1 MESSL
6 GPSPANEGSREM
18 VTGVDELQKFNKD
31 GLDTA
36 MKSFG
41 TLSKGMQAIAVEVAD
56 YSKKSYEDGSAALEK
71 LMGVK
76 SIDKALE
83 VQTEYMKSAY
93 EGMVSEMS
101 KLGEMYVDLA
111 KDAYKPFE
119 GIIAKATSK

>member
-1 MESSL
+1 
-6 GPSPANEGSREM
+6 M
-18 VTGVDELQKFNKD
+18 VTGVDEIQKLNKD

-56 YSKKSYEDGSAALEK
+56 YSKKSYEDGTAALEK

-76 SIDKALE
+76 SLDKAME
-83 VQTEYMKSAY
+83 VQSEYLKSSY
-93 EGMVSEMS
+93 EGMVSQMS

-111 KDAYKPFE
+111 KDAYKPYETIF
-119 GIIAKATSK
+119 AKVTAK

>member
-1 MESSL
+1 
-6 GPSPANEGSREM
+6 M

-76 SIDKALE
+76 SLDKAFE

-111 KDAYKPFE
+111 KDAYKPIE

>member
-1 MESSL
+1 
-6 GPSPANEGSREM
+6 M
-18 VTGVDELQKFNKD
+18 VTGVEEIQKLNKD
-31 GLDTA
+31 GMETA

-41 TLSKGMQAIAVEVAD
+41 TMSKGMQAIAVEMAD
-56 YSKKSYEDGSAALEK
+56 YSKKSYEEGSAALEK

-76 SIDKALE
+76 SIDKAME
-83 VQTEYMKSAY
+83 VQTEFLKSSY

-119 GIIAKATSK
+119 TIFAKASK

>member
-6 GPSPANEGSREM
+6 GPPPANEGSREM

-41 TLSKGMQAIAVEVAD
+41 SLSKGMQAIAVEVAD

-119 GIIAKATSK
+119 GIFAKATSK

>member
-1 MESSL
+1 
-6 GPSPANEGSREM
+6 M
-18 VTGVDELQKFNKD
+18 VTGVEELQKFNKD

-41 TLSKGMQAIAVEVAD
+41 TLSKGVQAIAVEMAD

-76 SIDKALE
+76 SLDKALE

-119 GIIAKATSK
+119 GIIAKASAK